1 MNSADNMGNN
11 NNNTKRR
18 LNLIKGLT
26 LNTSIVGRELF

>member
-1 MNSADNMGNN
+1 MNSAD

-26 LNTSIVGRELF
+26 LNTSTSIENIVGRELF